1 MHRSSPLV
9 TRRHVF
15 LVGAAMASVLGS
27 PNAQEAPVGAID
39 TLRGNAFAEGSL
51 PRRALQQ
58 AAEVFVNDLV
68 ETEINSSLTM
78 HLGKA
83 TFVKLGALA
92 KFRIDRFVVDAGG
105 SFELEQGPLLI
116 DRDESAKSETL
127 QVRSPF
133 ALIAARGTM
142 FFAGEQQRVSAC
154 SLAAVL
160 CQLLAAVAPSSSDL
174 ALAPIS
180 PTLVMRQAS
189 PEGGARGGSLR
200 HLSRWAEIAEP
211 PCQNA
216 TLCVAQIGSDASN

>member
-1 MHRSSPLV
+1 VAIVAESKAGDNTAERCGMHRSSPLV

-142 FFAGEQQRVSAC
+142 FFAGPSNNVFGVFVSRGLVSVTGGGRTVILRPGLGTNIANPGD
-154 SLAAVL
+154 
-160 CQLLAAVAPSSSDL
+160 APSEPRRWGPGRITA
-174 ALAPIS
+174 ALKS
-180 PTLVMRQAS
+180 VS
-189 PEGGARGGSLR
+189 
-200 HLSRWAEIAEP
+200 
-211 PCQNA
+211 
-216 TLCVAQIGSDASN
+216 